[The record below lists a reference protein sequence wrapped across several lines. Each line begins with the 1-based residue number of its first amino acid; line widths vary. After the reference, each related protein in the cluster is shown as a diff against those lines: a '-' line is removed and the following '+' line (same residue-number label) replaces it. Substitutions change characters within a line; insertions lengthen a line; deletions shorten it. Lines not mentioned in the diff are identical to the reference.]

1 MRKGNHNGKISV
13 HAISG
18 NHVITLGLDAID
30 SAMEGLLGFA
40 IHRTSFGTT
49 DEPEEAYWLKGYK
62 PFKEVVPNPIPGAFY
77 STFESPVQSFTWAD
91 FTAKPGQKYKYKVV
105 PVYGTPKNLKHGD
118 EVEVEIDTEK
128 LEDPKHEIYFNRGV
142 AASQAYVLKFGSN
155 PPHKQPKEKQR
166 EVYEW
171 LSRGLFEAIIRF
183 IKQAQN
189 NTYKLRVA
197 LYELDYPP
205 VMQELK
211 KAQNNGADVKII
223 YSDKKG
229 ESQSNANE
237 TTLFNAGFALDDR
250 QTTFARKNS
259 GGIFHNKFFILIKDN
274 KPAEV
279 FTGSTN
285 ISEGGIFGHSNVGH
299 CIKDETIAAK
309 YLKYWEELKSD
320 PAKDDLDNKVEKIQ
334 GNIQAEDIQEG
345 VSVIF
350 SPRTDDTMLD
360 VYVKA
365 FSKATQLA
373 NITLPFN
380 VDKRFMTVLDKRTE
394 PVRYITLNKDKEP
407 DKKKKGTDIILKE
420 GMDYVQHFRGHGDV
434 FIAPGGKIEEGWSQW
449 LKETLTGFNGSVVLY
464 IHTKFMLIDALTS
477 EPIVITGSANF
488 SENSIDSNDENM
500 LIIKGNTRVADIY
513 LGEYFRIFD
522 HLYFRYMVTK
532 FFSDDIEGG
541 FLKSKSEDW
550 INPFKNSESGK
561 FKRRKIFT
569 YGFN

>member
-18 NHVITLGLDAID
+18 NHVITLGLDATND
-30 SAMEGLLGFA
+30 AMQGLLGFA
-40 IHRTSFGTT
+40 IHRTSFATAT
-49 DEPEEAYWLKGYK
+49 VPEESYWLKGYK
-62 PFKEVVPNPIPGAFY
+62 PFKEVVPQPIPGAFY

-118 EVEVEIDTEK
+118 EVEVEIVTEK
-128 LEDPKHEIYFNRGV
+128 LEDHKHEIYFNRGV
-142 AASQAYVLKFGSN
+142 AASQAYAVKFGSK
-155 PPHKQPKEKQR
+155 PPHKQPKDKQK

-171 LSRGLFEAIIRF
+171 LSRGLFEAIIQF
-183 IKQAQN
+183 IQKAKN

-197 LYELDYPP
+197 LYELDYLP

-223 YSDKKG
+223 YSDKEG
-229 ESQSNANE
+229 ESQSDDNE
-237 TTLFNAGFALDDR
+237 TTLFNAGFILDDKE
-250 QTTFARKNS
+250 TTFARKNS

-274 KPAEV
+274 KPIEV

-299 CIKDETIAAK
+299 CVKDETIAAK
-309 YLKYWEELKSD
+309 YLKYWEELKDD
-320 PAKDDLDNKVEKIQ
+320 PQKDGLGDKVEKIQ
-334 GNIQAEDIQEG
+334 ENIKANDFQEG
-345 VSVIF
+345 VAVIF
-350 SPRTDDTMLD
+350 SPRTDSVMLD
-360 VYVKA
+360 EYVKA
-365 FSKATQLA
+365 FSEADELA

-380 VDKRFMTVLDKRTE
+380 LDKRFMRELDKRTE
-394 PVRYITLNKDKEP
+394 AVRYITLNKDKEP
-407 DKKKKGTDIILKE
+407 DKKKNGVILKE
-420 GMDYVQHFRGHGDV
+420 GMDYVEHFREQGDV

-464 IHTKFMLIDALTS
+464 IHTKFMLMNALTND
-477 EPIVITGSANF
+477 PTVITGSANF
-488 SENSIDSNDENM
+488 SENSIDMNDENM

-522 HLYFRYMVTK
+522 HLYFRYIVTK
-532 FFSDDIEGG
+532 FFADDTEGG

-550 INPFKNSESGK
+550 LNSFKNPQSGK
-561 FKRRKIFT
+561 FKRRKIFS